1 MNDII
6 EEHYIKYF
14 ECLNTNDKDI
24 CNKMYLNIPLKA
36 DTCGA
41 IQQPI
46 KQKKQGR
53 EQVYKQTWKFV
64 NRGNFI
70 KK

>member
-14 ECLNTNDKDI
+14 ECLNTTDKDI
-24 CNKMYLNIPLKA
+24 CNTMYLNIQAPLKPK
-36 DTCGA
+36 
-41 IQQPI
+41 IQG
-46 KQKKQGR
+46 K
-53 EQVYKQTWKFV
+53 EQVYKQAWVFI

>member
-24 CNKMYLNIPLKA
+24 CNKMYLNIPPYVK
-36 DTCGA
+36 T
-41 IQQPI
+41 
-46 KQKKQGR
+46 KKQGK

>member
-6 EEHYIKYF
+6 EEHYIRYF

-24 CNKMYLNIPLKA
+24 CNKMYLN
-36 DTCGA
+36 

>member
-6 EEHYIKYF
+6 EEHYIRYF

-24 CNKMYLNIPLKA
+24 CNKMYLNI
-36 DTCGA
+36 
-41 IQQPI
+41 QPPT

>member
-24 CNKMYLNIPLKA
+24 CNTMYLNIQP
-36 DTCGA
+36 
-41 IQQPI
+41 PI
-46 KQKKQGR
+46 KQKKQGK